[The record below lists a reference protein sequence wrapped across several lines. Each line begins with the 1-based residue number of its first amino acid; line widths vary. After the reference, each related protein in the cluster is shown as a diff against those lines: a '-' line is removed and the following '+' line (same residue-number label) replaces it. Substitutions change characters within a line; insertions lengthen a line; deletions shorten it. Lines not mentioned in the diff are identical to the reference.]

1 MNFIAGSARK
11 IARFLSAPA
20 TGKGRNALSVVRK
33 NCPRSFRCSPH
44 PPWEHQT
51 KLHRAAACRVPAA
64 CAAPANRTGI
74 ESLRS
79 VAVLGHSNAQQ
90 AIASGFSNN
99 SRNVTLLRPRTGALR
114 GSFLR
119 INSPFGKSVS
129 HRLLASPSPPN
140 PACGFAILQA
150 SRHPS
155 PLPAHARR
163 WHDHTSRPVACRR

>member
-1 MNFIAGSARK
+1 MSFIAGSARRT
-11 IARFLSAPA
+11 ARFWSAPVP
-20 TGKGRNALSVVRK
+20 GKGRSVRIVVRK

-51 KLHRAAACRVPAA
+51 KLHRVAACRVPAA
-64 CAAPANRTGI
+64 CAALANRTGI
-74 ESLRS
+74 ELLRS
-79 VAVLGHSNAQQ
+79 VTVPGHSNAQQ
-90 AIASGFSNN
+90 AIAPGFSNN

-114 GSFLR
+114 GSFRR

-163 WHDHTSRPVACRR
+163 WHDHTSRPVAYRR